1 MVQMKHFTAPQ
12 KMPNFQFSRRAK
24 WPWRDKILGAPQR
37 GQKIIVNQ
45 SKPILVIVSIK
56 PFTRQSF
63 RQNYFS
69 REIEWAV
76 FTETASRL
84 IYPGGALPYETDGD
98 ARRLAYGCKF
108 WILVSLRVFRAKR

>member
-1 MVQMKHFTAPQ
+1 MVQIKHFTAPQ
-12 KMPNFQFSRRAK
+12 KCQIFSFQDMQNGRGGTKYSA
-24 WPWRDKILGAPQR
+24 PPQR

-76 FTETASRL
+76 FTETAS
-84 IYPGGALPYETDGD
+84 
-98 ARRLAYGCKF
+98 
-108 WILVSLRVFRAKR
+108 